1 MMKRNLH
8 LLIIDPQNDFCDLP
22 EPYRPE
28 LADGTRATPS
38 LPVPGAHTDMLRVA
52 KLIQDAGANL
62 SNISI
67 TMDAH
72 QHLDIAHPTFWRTG
86 AGEAVPPFTT
96 ISAQD
101 VETGRFVPRLAGTH
115 ERVVAYLKQ
124 LEQQGRYR
132 HMVWPVHCEIGSWGQ
147 NVHAALR
154 AAYNVWE
161 ERTLRSVTKVTKGE
175 NPWTEHYSAIQA
187 EVPDAA
193 DPDTQTNA
201 ELVAELRRADRLYI
215 TGEAGSHCVK
225 ATTEHLVAQLTD
237 AEVKRLVL
245 VTDCMSPVTG
255 FEAAYQQFVQDM
267 QARGV
272 AVMTAAQV
280 AAELGENVA

>member
-1 MMKRNLH
+1 
-8 LLIIDPQNDFCDLP
+8 
-22 EPYRPE
+22 
-28 LADGTRATPS
+28 
-38 LPVPGAHTDMLRVA
+38 MLRVA
-52 KLIQDAGANL
+52 QLIQDAGARL

-72 QHLDIAHPTFWRTG
+72 QRLDIAHPTFWQTG
-86 AGEAVPPFTT
+86 AGEPVSPFTS

-101 VETGRFVPRLAGTH
+101 VENGHYAPRLPGARG
-115 ERVVAYLKQ
+115 RALAYLRQ
-124 LEQQGRYR
+124 LEEQGRYR

-154 AAYNVWE
+154 QAYNVWE

-187 EVPDAA
+187 EVPDEA
-193 DPDTQTNA
+193 DPGTQTNA
-201 ELVAELRRADRLYI
+201 ELVAQLRGADRLYI

-225 ATTEHLVAQLTD
+225 ATTEHLVAQLSD
-237 AEVKRLVL
+237 AEVNRLVL

-272 AVMTAAQV
+272 ALMTAAQV
-280 AAELGENVA
+280 AAELRENVA